1 MSKADAV
8 ALHRGTDIAIVASL
22 VLGGWTLSVV
32 PFGLLGLLLG
42 PSAVPLWREAVVFTG
57 SIVVGSAMLVMAR
70 SLSRRR
76 RWARPVAIVVLATW
90 TLAIG
95 AFSLS
100 MGRSEEAGHSAG
112 YVILGGL
119 QLGGLAFAGTLGLA
133 TRGAAADF
141 RARKTYAVVLPDPP
155 PPIT

>member
-1 MSKADAV
+1 MSKADPV
-8 ALHRGTDIAIVASL
+8 ALHRGTDIAIVACL
-22 VLGGWTLSVV
+22 VLGELTLSVL

-42 PSAVPLWREAVVFTG
+42 PSAVPLWREAVVFAG

-76 RWARPVAIVVLATW
+76 RWARSVAIVVLATW

-100 MGRSEEAGHSAG
+100 VARSEEAGHGAG
-112 YVILGGL
+112 YVILGGF

-133 TRGAAADF
+133 ARGAAADF

-155 PPIT
+155 PPIR